1 MNREKVKF
9 DFQGARF
16 RHNVKNK
23 EFTLH
28 FNEIFLE
35 KSKLKIRNGVDVSIR
50 GDVPHTGKAFIFYSS
65 VWWCASAMVIW
76 PDFATI

>member
-1 MNREKVKF
+1 M
-9 DFQGARF
+9 RF

-28 FNEIFLE
+28 LNEIFSE

-50 GDVPHTGKAFIFYSS
+50 GDVPHTGKAFIFYLSG
-65 VWWCASAMVIW
+65 WWCASAMVIW
-76 PDFATI
+76 PDSVTI